1 LSSYLFQEVR
11 YTTGKQPHNEL
22 EIISMSN
29 DLREAALRYHRA
41 APAGKLEI
49 AATKPMATQR
59 DLALAYSP
67 GVAYACTE
75 IAEDPSKA
83 AELTARGNM
92 VAVITNGTAVLGL
105 GAIGPLASKP
115 VMEGKAVLF
124 KKFANINSID
134 IEVDTTDVDRFCD
147 VVSALEPSFGGI
159 NLEDIKAPECFE
171 IESRLR
177 EKMKI
182 PVFHDDQHGT
192 AIVVGAGMLNAMRY
206 LGKDMG
212 EIRLVCSGAGAAALA
227 CLNMLKTLGVKDE
240 NIIVCDQHGVLRHD
254 REAPMDQ
261 YKARYARETDLTTL
275 KEALVGAD
283 AFLGLSVPG
292 VIDQDDVKNM
302 ADRPVIFA
310 LANPTPE
317 IMPELVKEVRP
328 DALIATGRSD
338 YPNQVNNVLCFPFL
352 FRGAL
357 DCGATVIN
365 EEMKAACAEAIAAM
379 VHSPP
384 SDEVLSTYQGEQLT
398 FGPEYLIPKPF
409 DPRLI
414 MEIPPG
420 VAKAAEE
427 SGVAARPIEDL
438 DAYRD
443 DLSRFVFRSG
453 MLMKPMFEAARSTKR
468 RLVLAEGEGGKML
481 QACQLIV
488 SEQLADVT
496 LVGRPHVIEDKIKSM
511 GLSIV
516 PGKDFDIVDN
526 LNDDVITSIG
536 EEYHGLMARQ
546 GMTPKAAQTRVRAN
560 TTVVASMLLRRGDAD
575 AMLCGTFG
583 TYGKHLQMV
592 DEIIG
597 RKKESPVVGALTVL
611 ILPQGTIFLT
621 DTHVNFDPT
630 AEQLCVLAK
639 LAADEIRR
647 FGIQPKAAFLSHS
660 NFGSSST
667 PSATKVR
674 EATAMFMERYPDI
687 EADGEMHADAA
698 LDEKVR
704 LDLLPE
710 SKLTGSANL
719 LICPNLDSANI
730 ARNLL
735 KVLGNG
741 VTVGP
746 VLLGLEKEAHVATA
760 SNSPRGIFNMAAVAL
775 ANVNRGDD

>member
-1 LSSYLFQEVR
+1 
-11 YTTGKQPHNEL
+11 
-22 EIISMSN
+22 MSN
-29 DLREAALRYHRA
+29 DLRDAALAYHRA
-41 APAGKLEI
+41 EPAGKLEI
-49 AATKPMATQR
+49 QATKPLASQR

-75 IAEDPSKA
+75 IAEDPNKA
-83 AELTARGNM
+83 AELTGRGNM

-124 KKFANINSID
+124 KKFANINSLD

-177 EKMKI
+177 EKMNI

-192 AIVVGAGMLNAMRY
+192 AIVVGAGMLNAMR
-206 LGKDMG
+206 LIGKDMG
-212 EIRLVCSGAGAAALA
+212 EIKLVCSGAGAAALA
-227 CLNMLKTLGVKDE
+227 CLNMLKNLGVKHE
-240 NIIVCDQHGVLRHD
+240 NITVCDQHGVLRPD
-254 REAPMDQ
+254 RDQPMDK
-261 YKARYARETDLTTL
+261 YKAQYAKETKLRTMN
-275 KEALVGAD
+275 EALVDAD
-283 AFLGLSVPG
+283 AFLGLSAPG
-292 VIDQDDVKNM
+292 VLTQEAVKTM
-302 ADRPVIFA
+302 AKNPVIFA

-379 VHSPP
+379 VHSAP
-384 SDEVLSTYQGEQLT
+384 SDEVISTYQGEQLT
-398 FGPEYLIPKPF
+398 FGAEYLIPKPF

-414 MEIPPG
+414 MEIPPL
-420 VAKAAEE
+420 VAKAAQA
-427 SGVAARPIEDL
+427 SGVALRPIEDL
-438 DAYRD
+438 DAYRE

-453 MLMKPMFEAARSTKR
+453 MLMKPMFEAARANKR

-488 SEQLADVT
+488 SEKLADVT
-496 LVGRPHVIEDKIKSM
+496 LVGRPHVIDEKIQSM
-511 GLSIV
+511 GLSIRAGV
-516 PGKDFDIVDN
+516 DFQVVDN
-526 LNDDVITSIG
+526 LDDAQVTQLG
-536 EEYHGLMARQ
+536 EEYHQLMARR

-560 TTVVASMLLRRGDAD
+560 TTVVASMLLHRGDAD

-583 TYGKHLQMV
+583 TFSKHLQLT
-592 DEIIG
+592 DEILG
-597 RKKESPVVGALTVL
+597 RKDNSPVVGALTVL
-611 ILPQGTIFLT
+611 ILPQGTLFLT
-621 DTHVNFDPT
+621 DTHVNADPT
-630 AEQLCVLAK
+630 AEQLCELAK

-660 NFGSSST
+660 NFGSAQT
-667 PSATKVR
+667 ESAKKVR
-674 EATAMFMERYPDI
+674 EATALFMDRYPDI

-698 LDEKVR
+698 LDEKIRV
-704 LDLLPE
+704 DLLPE
-710 SKLTGSANL
+710 TRLSGSANL
-719 LICPNLDSANI
+719 LVCPNLDSANI

-735 KVLGNG
+735 KMLGGG

-746 VLLGLEKEAHVATA
+746 LLLGLAKEAHVAAA
-760 SNSPRGIFNMAAVAL
+760 SNTPRGIFNMAAVAL
-775 ANVNRGDD
+775 ANVNRQEQ

>member
-1 LSSYLFQEVR
+1 
-11 YTTGKQPHNEL
+11 
-22 EIISMSN
+22 MSN
-29 DLREAALRYHRA
+29 DLREAALHYHRA
-41 APAGKLEI
+41 VPAGKLEI
-49 AATKPMATQR
+49 APTKPMATQR
-59 DLALAYSP
+59 DLSLAYSP

-83 AELTARGNM
+83 AYLTARANM

-124 KKFANINSID
+124 KKFANVNSID

-177 EKMKI
+177 EQMNI

-192 AIVVGAGMLNAMRY
+192 AIVVGAGILNAMR
-206 LGKDMG
+206 LVGKDLDK
-212 EIRLVCSGAGAAALA
+212 IKLVCSGAGAAALA
-227 CLNMLKTLGVKDE
+227 CLNMLKTLGVKRE
-240 NIIVCDQHGVLRHD
+240 NILVCDQHGILRNG
-254 REAPMDQ
+254 REARMDEHKSQ
-261 YKARYARETDLTTL
+261 YARDTELATL

-292 VIDQDDVKNM
+292 VIDQEDVMNM
-302 ADRPVIFA
+302 ADHPVIFA

-317 IMPELVKEVRP
+317 IMPERVKEVRP

-365 EEMKAACAEAIAAM
+365 EEMKAACAKAIAAM
-379 VHSPP
+379 VHAAP
-384 SDEVLSTYQGEQLT
+384 SDEVLNTYQGEQLT
-398 FGPEYLIPKPF
+398 FGPEYFIPKPF
-409 DPRLI
+409 DTRLI

-420 VAKAAEE
+420 VAQAAHE
-427 SGVAARPIEDL
+427 SGVATRPIDDL

-453 MLMKPMFEAARSTKR
+453 MLMKPMFEAARATKR

-488 SEQLADVT
+488 SEKLADVT
-496 LVGRPHVIEDKIKSM
+496 LVGRPHVIQEKIKSM

-516 PGKDFDIVDN
+516 PDQDFKIVDN
-526 LNDDVITSIG
+526 LCDDIMTPIG
-536 EEYHGLMARQ
+536 EEYHALMARM
-546 GMTPKAAQTRVRAN
+546 GITPKAAQTRVRAN
-560 TTVVASMLLRRGDAD
+560 TTVVSSMLLHRGDAD

-583 TYGKHLQMV
+583 TYGKHLRIV
-592 DEIIG
+592 EDIIG
-597 RKKESPVVGALTVL
+597 HTGESQVIGALTVL

-621 DTHVNFDPT
+621 DTHVNLDPT
-630 AEQLCVLAK
+630 AEQLCELAK
-639 LAADEIRR
+639 LAAEEIRR
-647 FGIQPKAAFLSHS
+647 FGMQPKAAFLSHS
-660 NFGSSST
+660 NFGSSNT
-667 PSATKVR
+667 TSAQKVR
-674 EATAMFMERYPDI
+674 QAVTMFMERYPEI

-698 LDEKVR
+698 LEEKVR
-704 LDLLPE
+704 LDLLPN
-710 SKLTGSANL
+710 SKLTGAANL
-719 LICPNLDSANI
+719 LVCPNLDSANI

-746 VLLGLEKEAHVATA
+746 LLLGLKKEAHVSTA

-775 ANVNRGDD
+775 ANVNRNND

>member
-1 LSSYLFQEVR
+1 
-11 YTTGKQPHNEL
+11 
-22 EIISMSN
+22 MSN

-240 NIIVCDQHGVLRHD
+240 NIVVCDQHGVLRHD

-261 YKARYARETDLTTL
+261 YKACYARETDLTTL

-536 EEYHGLMARQ
+536 KEYHGLMARQ

-735 KVLGNG
+735 KALGNG

-775 ANVNRGDD
+775 ANVNRGGD

>member
-1 LSSYLFQEVR
+1 VR
-11 YTTGKQPHNEL
+11 YTTGKQPRNKL

-212 EIRLVCSGAGAAALA
+212 EIKLVCSGAGAAALA

-496 LVGRPHVIEDKIKSM
+496 LVGRPNVIEDKIKSM

-597 RKKESPVVGALTVL
+597 RKQESPVVGALTVL

-746 VLLGLEKEAHVATA
+746 VLLGLGKEAHVATA

>member
-1 LSSYLFQEVR
+1 
-11 YTTGKQPHNEL
+11 
-22 EIISMSN
+22 MSN

-212 EIRLVCSGAGAAALA
+212 EIKLVCSGAGAAALA

-292 VIDQDDVKNM
+292 VINQDDVKKM

-357 DCGATVIN
+357 DCGATIIN

-583 TYGKHLQMV
+583 TYGKHLKMV

-674 EATAMFMERYPDI
+674 EATTMFMERYPHI

>member
-1 LSSYLFQEVR
+1 
-11 YTTGKQPHNEL
+11 
-22 EIISMSN
+22 MSN
-29 DLREAALRYHRA
+29 DLREAALNYHRA
-41 APAGKLEI
+41 EPAGKLEI
-49 AATKPMATQR
+49 TATKPLATQR

-115 VMEGKAVLF
+115 VMEGKSVLF

-171 IESRLR
+171 IETRLR
-177 EKMKI
+177 EQMNI

-192 AIVVGAGMLNAMRY
+192 AIVVGAGMLNAMR
-206 LGKDMG
+206 LIGKPMDQVK
-212 EIRLVCSGAGAAALA
+212 LVCSGAGAAAMA
-227 CLNMLKTLGVKDE
+227 CLNMLKTLGVKAD
-240 NIIVCDQHGVLRHD
+240 NIFVCDQHGVLRPD
-254 REAPMDQ
+254 RDEPMDK
-261 YKARYARETDLTTL
+261 YKAQYARETHLKTL
-275 KEALVGAD
+275 AEALVGAD

-292 VIDQDDVKNM
+292 VITQDEVKTM

-338 YPNQVNNVLCFPFL
+338 YPNQINNVLCFPFL

-365 EEMKAACAEAIAAM
+365 EEMKAACAEAIASM
-379 VHSPP
+379 VHTPP
-384 SDEVLSTYQGEQLT
+384 SDEVISTYQGEQLT
-398 FGPEYLIPKPF
+398 FGAEYLIPKPF

-420 VAKAAEE
+420 VARAAQA

-438 DAYRD
+438 DAYRE
-443 DLSRFVFRSG
+443 DLSRFVWRSG

-488 SEQLADVT
+488 SEDLADVT
-496 LVGRPHVIEDKIKSM
+496 LVGRRQVIIDKIASM
-511 GLSIV
+511 GLSIRADE
-516 PGKDFDIVDN
+516 DFQIVDN
-526 LNDDVITSIG
+526 LDDEFVTPIG
-536 EEYHGLMARQ
+536 EDYSKLMARQ

-560 TTVVASMLLRRGDAD
+560 TTVVASMMLKRGDAD

-583 TYGKHLQMV
+583 TYQKHLQLAE
-592 DEIIG
+592 EILG
-597 RKKESPVVGALTVL
+597 RKDNSPVVGALTVL
-611 ILPQGTIFLT
+611 ILPQGTLFLT
-621 DTHVNFDPT
+621 DTHVNPDPT
-630 AEQLCVLAK
+630 AEQLCELAK

-660 NFGSSST
+660 NFGSAT
-667 PSATKVR
+667 TESANKVR
-674 EATAMFMERYPDI
+674 EATALFTDRYPDI

-704 LDLLPE
+704 LDLLPDTRL
-710 SKLTGSANL
+710 SGAANL
-719 LICPNLDSANI
+719 LVCPNLDSANI

-735 KVLGNG
+735 KMLGGG

-746 VLLGLEKEAHVATA
+746 VLLGLGKEAHVATA

-775 ANVNRGDD
+775 ANVNRNDA

>member
-1 LSSYLFQEVR
+1 
-11 YTTGKQPHNEL
+11 
-22 EIISMSN
+22 MSN

-212 EIRLVCSGAGAAALA
+212 EIKLVCSGAGAAALA

-536 EEYHGLMARQ
+536 KEYHGLMARQ

>member
-1 LSSYLFQEVR
+1 
-11 YTTGKQPHNEL
+11 
-22 EIISMSN
+22 MSN
-29 DLREAALRYHRA
+29 DLREAALKYHRA
-41 APAGKLEI
+41 EPAGKLEI
-49 AATKPMATQR
+49 TATKPLATQR

-115 VMEGKAVLF
+115 VMEGKSVLF

-171 IESRLR
+171 IETRLR
-177 EKMKI
+177 EQMNI

-192 AIVVGAGMLNAMRY
+192 AIVVGAGMLNAMR
-206 LGKDMG
+206 LIGKPMDQVK
-212 EIRLVCSGAGAAALA
+212 LVCSGAGAAAMA
-227 CLNMLKTLGVKDE
+227 CLNMLKTLGVKAD
-240 NIIVCDQHGVLRHD
+240 NIIVCDQHGVLRPD
-254 REAPMDQ
+254 REEPMDK
-261 YKARYARETDLTTL
+261 YKAQYARETHLKTL
-275 KEALVGAD
+275 AEALVGAD

-292 VIDQDDVKNM
+292 VITQDEVKTM
-302 ADRPVIFA
+302 AERPVIFA

-338 YPNQVNNVLCFPFL
+338 YPNQINNVLCFPFL

-365 EEMKAACAEAIAAM
+365 EEMKAACAEAIASM
-379 VHSPP
+379 VHTPP
-384 SDEVLSTYQGEQLT
+384 SDEVISTYQGEQLT
-398 FGPEYLIPKPF
+398 FGAEYLIPKPF

-420 VAKAAEE
+420 VARAAQA

-438 DAYRD
+438 DAYRE
-443 DLSRFVFRSG
+443 DLSRFVWRSG

-488 SEQLADVT
+488 SEDLADVT
-496 LVGRPHVIEDKIKSM
+496 LVGRRQVIIDKIASM
-511 GLSIV
+511 GLSIR
-516 PGKDFDIVDN
+516 PDEDFQIVDN
-526 LNDDVITSIG
+526 LDDEFVTSIG
-536 EEYHGLMARQ
+536 EDYSKLMARQ

-560 TTVVASMLLRRGDAD
+560 TTVVASMMLKRGDAD

-583 TYGKHLQMV
+583 TYQKHLQLAE
-592 DEIIG
+592 EILG
-597 RKKESPVVGALTVL
+597 RKENSPVVGALTVL
-611 ILPQGTIFLT
+611 ILPQGTLFLT
-621 DTHVNFDPT
+621 DTHVNPNPT
-630 AEQLCVLAK
+630 AEQLCELAK

-660 NFGSSST
+660 NFGSAT
-667 PSATKVR
+667 TESANKVR
-674 EATAMFMERYPDI
+674 EATALFTDRYPDI

-704 LDLLPE
+704 LDLLPDTRL
-710 SKLTGSANL
+710 SGAANL
-719 LICPNLDSANI
+719 LVCPNLDSANI

-735 KVLGNG
+735 KMLGGG

-746 VLLGLEKEAHVATA
+746 VLLGLGKEAHVATA

-775 ANVNRGDD
+775 ANVNRNDA

>member
-1 LSSYLFQEVR
+1 
-11 YTTGKQPHNEL
+11 
-22 EIISMSN
+22 MSN

-212 EIRLVCSGAGAAALA
+212 EIKLVCSGAGAAALA

-597 RKKESPVVGALTVL
+597 RKQESPVVGALTVL

>member
-1 LSSYLFQEVR
+1 
-11 YTTGKQPHNEL
+11 
-22 EIISMSN
+22 MSN

-212 EIRLVCSGAGAAALA
+212 EIKLVCSGAGAAALA

-261 YKARYARETDLTTL
+261 YKVRYARETDLTSL

-357 DCGATVIN
+357 DCGATIIN

-597 RKKESPVVGALTVL
+597 REKESPVVGALTVL

-674 EATAMFMERYPDI
+674 EATAMFMERYPHI

>member
-1 LSSYLFQEVR
+1 
-11 YTTGKQPHNEL
+11 
-22 EIISMSN
+22 MSN

-212 EIRLVCSGAGAAALA
+212 EIKLVCSGAGAAALA

-261 YKARYARETDLTTL
+261 YKVRYARETDLTSL

-357 DCGATVIN
+357 DCGATIIN

>member
-1 LSSYLFQEVR
+1 
-11 YTTGKQPHNEL
+11 
-22 EIISMSN
+22 MSN

-240 NIIVCDQHGVLRHD
+240 NIVVCDQHGVLRHD

-536 EEYHGLMARQ
+536 KEYHGLMARQ

-775 ANVNRGDD
+775 ANVNRGGD

>member
-1 LSSYLFQEVR
+1 
-11 YTTGKQPHNEL
+11 
-22 EIISMSN
+22 MSN

-240 NIIVCDQHGVLRHD
+240 NIVVCDQHGVLRHD

-526 LNDDVITSIG
+526 LNDDVVTSIG

-735 KVLGNG
+735 KALGNG

>member
-1 LSSYLFQEVR
+1 
-11 YTTGKQPHNEL
+11 
-22 EIISMSN
+22 MSN

-536 EEYHGLMARQ
+536 KEYHGLMARQ

-597 RKKESPVVGALTVL
+597 RKQESPVVGALTVL

>member
-1 LSSYLFQEVR
+1 
-11 YTTGKQPHNEL
+11 
-22 EIISMSN
+22 MSN
-29 DLREAALRYHRA
+29 DLRDAALAYHRA
-41 APAGKLEI
+41 EPAGKLEI
-49 AATKPMATQR
+49 QATKPLASQR

-75 IAEDPSKA
+75 IAEDPNKA
-83 AELTARGNM
+83 AELTGRGNM

-177 EKMKI
+177 EKMNI

-192 AIVVGAGMLNAMRY
+192 AIVVGAGMLNAMR
-206 LGKDMG
+206 LIGKDMG
-212 EIRLVCSGAGAAALA
+212 EIKLVCSGAGAAALA
-227 CLNMLKTLGVKDE
+227 CLNMLKNLGVKHE
-240 NIIVCDQHGVLRHD
+240 NITVCDQHGVSLPD
-254 REAPMDQ
+254 RDQPMDK
-261 YKARYARETDLTTL
+261 YKAQYAKETKLRTMN
-275 KEALVGAD
+275 EALVDAD
-283 AFLGLSVPG
+283 AFLGLSAPG
-292 VIDQDDVKNM
+292 VLTQEAVKTM
-302 ADRPVIFA
+302 AKNPVIFA

-379 VHSPP
+379 VHSAP
-384 SDEVLSTYQGEQLT
+384 SDEVISTYQGEQLT
-398 FGPEYLIPKPF
+398 FGAEYLIPKPF

-414 MEIPPG
+414 MEIPPL
-420 VAKAAEE
+420 VAKAAQA
-427 SGVAARPIEDL
+427 SGVALRPIEDL
-438 DAYRD
+438 DAYRE

-453 MLMKPMFEAARSTKR
+453 MLMKPMFEAARANKR

-488 SEQLADVT
+488 SEKLADVT
-496 LVGRPHVIEDKIKSM
+496 LVGRPHVIDEKIQSM
-511 GLSIV
+511 GLSIRAGV
-516 PGKDFDIVDN
+516 DFQVVDN
-526 LNDDVITSIG
+526 LDDAQVTQLG
-536 EEYHGLMARQ
+536 EEYHQLMARR

-560 TTVVASMLLRRGDAD
+560 TTVVASMLLHRGDAD

-583 TYGKHLQMV
+583 TFSKHLQLT
-592 DEIIG
+592 DEILG
-597 RKKESPVVGALTVL
+597 RKDNSPVVGALTVL
-611 ILPQGTIFLT
+611 ILPQGTLFLT
-621 DTHVNFDPT
+621 DTHVNADPT
-630 AEQLCVLAK
+630 AEQLCELAK

-660 NFGSSST
+660 NFGSAQT
-667 PSATKVR
+667 ESAKKVR
-674 EATAMFMERYPDI
+674 EATALFMDRYPDI

-698 LDEKVR
+698 LDEKIRV
-704 LDLLPE
+704 DLLPE
-710 SKLTGSANL
+710 TRLSGSANL
-719 LICPNLDSANI
+719 LVCPNLDSANI

-735 KVLGNG
+735 KMLGGG

-746 VLLGLEKEAHVATA
+746 LLLGLAKEAHVAAA
-760 SNSPRGIFNMAAVAL
+760 SNTPRGIFNMAAVAL
-775 ANVNRGDD
+775 ANVNRQEQ

>member
-1 LSSYLFQEVR
+1 VR
-11 YTTGKQPHNEL
+11 YTTGKQPRNEL

-240 NIIVCDQHGVLRHD
+240 NIVVCDQHGVLRHD

-536 EEYHGLMARQ
+536 KEYHGLMARQ

-775 ANVNRGDD
+775 ANVNRGGD

>member
-1 LSSYLFQEVR
+1 METV
-11 YTTGKQPHNEL
+11 
-22 EIISMSN
+22 SMSN
-29 DLREAALRYHRA
+29 DLREDALSYHRT

-49 AATKPMATQR
+49 TATKPLATQR

-75 IAEDPSKA
+75 IAEDPSRA
-83 AELTARGNM
+83 AELTTRGNM

-115 VMEGKAVLF
+115 VMEGKSVLF

-171 IESRLR
+171 IETRLR
-177 EKMKI
+177 ERMNI

-192 AIVVGAGMLNAMRY
+192 AIVVGAGMLNAMR
-206 LGKDMG
+206 LIGKPMDQVK
-212 EIRLVCSGAGAAALA
+212 LVCSGAGAAAMA
-227 CLNMLKTLGVKDE
+227 CLNMLKTLGMRAE
-240 NIIVCDQHGVLRHD
+240 NIIVCDQHGVLRPD
-254 REAPMDQ
+254 REEPMDR
-261 YKARYARETDLTTL
+261 YKAQYARETDLRTL
-275 KEALVGAD
+275 AEALVGAD

-292 VIDQDDVKNM
+292 VISQDEVETM
-302 ADRPVIFA
+302 ADKPVIFA

-317 IMPELVKEVRP
+317 IMPEDVKAVRP

-338 YPNQVNNVLCFPFL
+338 YPNQINNVLCFPFL

-365 EEMKAACAEAIAAM
+365 EAMKAACAEAIASM

-384 SDEVLSTYQGEQLT
+384 SDEVISTYQGEQLT
-398 FGPEYLIPKPF
+398 FGAEYLIPKPF

-420 VAKAAEE
+420 VARAAQE
-427 SGVAARPIEDL
+427 SGVAARPIQDL
-438 DAYRD
+438 DAYRE
-443 DLSRFVFRSG
+443 DLSRFVWRSG

-488 SEQLADVT
+488 SEDLADVT
-496 LVGRPHVIEDKIKSM
+496 LVGRRQVIIDKIAAM
-511 GLSIV
+511 GLTIRADE
-516 PGKDFDIVDN
+516 DFQIVDN
-526 LNDDVITSIG
+526 LDDQFVTPIG
-536 EEYHGLMARQ
+536 EDYSKIMARH

-560 TTVVASMLLRRGDAD
+560 TTVVASMMLKRGDAD

-583 TYGKHLQMV
+583 TYQKHLQLAE
-592 DEIIG
+592 EILG
-597 RKKESPVVGALTVL
+597 RKANSPVVGALTVL
-611 ILPQGTIFLT
+611 ILPQGTLFLT
-621 DTHVNFDPT
+621 DTHVNPDPS
-630 AEQLCVLAK
+630 AEQLCELGK
-639 LAADEIRR
+639 MAADEIRR

-660 NFGSSST
+660 NFGSAT
-667 PSATKVR
+667 TQSATKVR
-674 EATAMFMERYPDI
+674 EATALFADRYPEI

-704 LDLLPE
+704 LDLLPDTRL
-710 SKLTGSANL
+710 SGTANL
-719 LICPNLDSANI
+719 LICPTLDSANI

-735 KVLGNG
+735 KMLGGG

-746 VLLGLEKEAHVATA
+746 VLLGLGKQAHVATA

-775 ANVNRGDD
+775 ANVNRNET

>member
-1 LSSYLFQEVR
+1 
-11 YTTGKQPHNEL
+11 
-22 EIISMSN
+22 MSN

-212 EIRLVCSGAGAAALA
+212 EIKLVCSGAGAAALA

-352 FRGAL
+352 FRGAR

-597 RKKESPVVGALTVL
+597 RKQESPVVGALTVL

>member
-1 LSSYLFQEVR
+1 
-11 YTTGKQPHNEL
+11 
-22 EIISMSN
+22 MSN

-526 LNDDVITSIG
+526 LNDDVVTSIG

>member
-1 LSSYLFQEVR
+1 VR
-11 YTTGKQPHNEL
+11 YTTGKQPRNEL

-536 EEYHGLMARQ
+536 KEYHGLMARQ

-775 ANVNRGDD
+775 ANVNRGGD

>member
-1 LSSYLFQEVR
+1 
-11 YTTGKQPHNEL
+11 
-22 EIISMSN
+22 MSN

-212 EIRLVCSGAGAAALA
+212 EIKLVCSGAGAAALA

-275 KEALVGAD
+275 KEALIGAD

-597 RKKESPVVGALTVL
+597 RKQESPVVGALTVL

>member
-1 LSSYLFQEVR
+1 
-11 YTTGKQPHNEL
+11 
-22 EIISMSN
+22 MSN

-212 EIRLVCSGAGAAALA
+212 EIKLVCSGAGAAALA

-420 VAKAAEE
+420 VAKAAKE

>member
-1 LSSYLFQEVR
+1 
-11 YTTGKQPHNEL
+11 
-22 EIISMSN
+22 MSN

-212 EIRLVCSGAGAAALA
+212 EIKLVCSGAGAAALA

-240 NIIVCDQHGVLRHD
+240 NIVVCDQHGVLRHD

-536 EEYHGLMARQ
+536 KEYHGLMARQ

-775 ANVNRGDD
+775 ANVNRGGD

>member
-1 LSSYLFQEVR
+1 
-11 YTTGKQPHNEL
+11 
-22 EIISMSN
+22 MSN

-206 LGKDMG
+206 LGKDMS
-212 EIRLVCSGAGAAALA
+212 EIKLVCSGAGAAALA

>member
-1 LSSYLFQEVR
+1 
-11 YTTGKQPHNEL
+11 
-22 EIISMSN
+22 MSN

-212 EIRLVCSGAGAAALA
+212 EIKLVCSGAGAAALA

-597 RKKESPVVGALTVL
+597 RKQESPVVGALTVL

-746 VLLGLEKEAHVATA
+746 VLLGLGKEAHVATA

>member
-1 LSSYLFQEVR
+1 
-11 YTTGKQPHNEL
+11 
-22 EIISMSN
+22 MSN

-212 EIRLVCSGAGAAALA
+212 EIKLVCSGAGAAALA

-536 EEYHGLMARQ
+536 KEYHGLMARQ

-597 RKKESPVVGALTVL
+597 RKQESPVVGALTVL

>member
-1 LSSYLFQEVR
+1 
-11 YTTGKQPHNEL
+11 
-22 EIISMSN
+22 MSN
-29 DLREAALRYHRA
+29 DLREAALKYHRA
-41 APAGKLEI
+41 EPAGKLEI
-49 AATKPMATQR
+49 TATKPLATQR

-115 VMEGKAVLF
+115 VMEGKSVLF

-171 IESRLR
+171 IETRLR
-177 EKMKI
+177 EQMNI

-192 AIVVGAGMLNAMRY
+192 AIVVGAGMLNAMR
-206 LGKDMG
+206 LIGKPMDQVK
-212 EIRLVCSGAGAAALA
+212 LVCSGAGAAAMA
-227 CLNMLKTLGVKDE
+227 CLNMLKTLGVKAD
-240 NIIVCDQHGVLRHD
+240 NIIVCDQHGVLRPD
-254 REAPMDQ
+254 REEPMDK
-261 YKARYARETDLTTL
+261 YKAQYARETHLKTL
-275 KEALVGAD
+275 AEALVGAD

-292 VIDQDDVKNM
+292 VITQDEVKTM
-302 ADRPVIFA
+302 AERPVIFA

-338 YPNQVNNVLCFPFL
+338 YPNQINNVLCFPFL

-365 EEMKAACAEAIAAM
+365 EEMKAACAEAIASM
-379 VHSPP
+379 VHTPP
-384 SDEVLSTYQGEQLT
+384 SDEVISTYQGEQLT
-398 FGPEYLIPKPF
+398 FGAEYLIPKPF

-420 VAKAAEE
+420 VARAAQA

-438 DAYRD
+438 DAYRE
-443 DLSRFVFRSG
+443 DLSRFVWRSG
-453 MLMKPMFEAARSTKR
+453 MLMKPMFEAARATKR

-488 SEQLADVT
+488 SEDLAEVT
-496 LVGRPHVIEDKIKSM
+496 LVGRRQVIIDKIASM
-511 GLSIV
+511 GLSIR
-516 PGKDFDIVDN
+516 PDEDFQIVDN
-526 LNDDVITSIG
+526 LDDEFVTLIG
-536 EEYHGLMARQ
+536 EDYSKLMARQ

-560 TTVVASMLLRRGDAD
+560 TTVVASMMLKRGDAD

-583 TYGKHLQMV
+583 TYQKHLQLAE
-592 DEIIG
+592 EILG
-597 RKKESPVVGALTVL
+597 RKENSPVVGALTVL
-611 ILPQGTIFLT
+611 ILPQGTLFLT
-621 DTHVNFDPT
+621 DTHVNADPT
-630 AEQLCVLAK
+630 AEQLCELAK

-660 NFGSSST
+660 NFGSAT
-667 PSATKVR
+667 TESANKVR
-674 EATAMFMERYPDI
+674 EATALFTDRYPDI

-704 LDLLPE
+704 LDLLPDTRL
-710 SKLTGSANL
+710 SGAANL
-719 LICPNLDSANI
+719 LVCPNLDSANI

-735 KVLGNG
+735 KMLGGG

-746 VLLGLEKEAHVATA
+746 VLLGLGKEAHVATA

-775 ANVNRGDD
+775 ANVNRNDA

>member
-1 LSSYLFQEVR
+1 
-11 YTTGKQPHNEL
+11 
-22 EIISMSN
+22 MSN

-206 LGKDMG
+206 LGKDMS
-212 EIRLVCSGAGAAALA
+212 EIKLVCSGAGAAALA

-496 LVGRPHVIEDKIKSM
+496 LVGRPNVIEDKIKSM

-597 RKKESPVVGALTVL
+597 RKQESPVVGALTVL

>member
-1 LSSYLFQEVR
+1 
-11 YTTGKQPHNEL
+11 
-22 EIISMSN
+22 MSN

-212 EIRLVCSGAGAAALA
+212 DIKLVCSGAGAAALA

-420 VAKAAEE
+420 VAKAAEK

-526 LNDDVITSIG
+526 LNDEVITSIG

-660 NFGSSST
+660 NFGSSSS

-687 EADGEMHADAA
+687 ESDGEMHADAA

>member
-1 LSSYLFQEVR
+1 
-11 YTTGKQPHNEL
+11 
-22 EIISMSN
+22 MSN

-212 EIRLVCSGAGAAALA
+212 EIKLVCSGAGAAALA
-227 CLNMLKTLGVKDE
+227 CLNMLKTLGVKNE

-261 YKARYARETDLTTL
+261 YKVRYARETDLTSL

-357 DCGATVIN
+357 DCGATIIN

-427 SGVAARPIEDL
+427 SGIAARPIEDL

-674 EATAMFMERYPDI
+674 EATAMFMERYPHI

>member
-1 LSSYLFQEVR
+1 
-11 YTTGKQPHNEL
+11 
-22 EIISMSN
+22 MSN

-212 EIRLVCSGAGAAALA
+212 EIKLVCSGAGAAALA

-597 RKKESPVVGALTVL
+597 RKQESPVVGALTVL

-674 EATAMFMERYPDI
+674 EATAMFIERYPDI

>member
-1 LSSYLFQEVR
+1 
-11 YTTGKQPHNEL
+11 
-22 EIISMSN
+22 MSN

-526 LNDDVITSIG
+526 LNDDVVTSIG

-775 ANVNRGDD
+775 ANVNRGGD

>member
-1 LSSYLFQEVR
+1 
-11 YTTGKQPHNEL
+11 
-22 EIISMSN
+22 MSN

-41 APAGKLEI
+41 EPAGKLEI

-115 VMEGKAVLF
+115 VMEGKSVLF

-171 IESRLR
+171 IETRLR
-177 EKMKI
+177 EQMNI

-206 LGKDMG
+206 LGKEMG
-212 EIRLVCSGAGAAALA
+212 EIKLVCSGAGAAALA
-227 CLNMLKTLGVKDE
+227 CLNMLKTLGVKQE
-240 NIIVCDQHGVLRHD
+240 NITVCDQDGVLRTG
-254 REAPMDQ
+254 REKPMDK
-261 YKARYARETDLTTL
+261 YKTQYARETDLKTL

-292 VIDQDDVKNM
+292 VIDQDDIKNM

-317 IMPELVKEVRP
+317 IMPEVVKEVRP

-384 SDEVLSTYQGEQLT
+384 SDEVLNTYQGEQLT

-420 VAKAAEE
+420 VALAAEK
-427 SGVAARPIEDL
+427 SGVAMRPIQDL

-453 MLMKPMFEAARSTKR
+453 MLMKPMFEAARATKR

-488 SEQLADVT
+488 SENLADVT
-496 LVGRPHVIEDKIKSM
+496 LVGRRKVIEEKIQSM
-511 GLSIV
+511 SLSIQA
-516 PGKDFDIVDN
+516 GKDFQIVDN
-526 LNDDVITSIG
+526 LDDAVITPIG
-536 EEYHGLMARQ
+536 EEYHALMARQ

-583 TYGKHLQMV
+583 TYGKHLRLAE
-592 DEIIG
+592 EIIG
-597 RKKESPVVGALTVL
+597 RRDGSPVVGAMTVL

-630 AEQLCVLAK
+630 AEQLCELGK

-660 NFGSSST
+660 NFGSSDT
-667 PSATKVR
+667 TSAKKVR
-674 EATAMFMERYPDI
+674 EATTMFMDRYPDI

-704 LDLLPE
+704 LDLLPD
-710 SKLTGSANL
+710 SKLTGKANL

-746 VLLGLEKEAHVATA
+746 LLLGLEKEAHVATA

-775 ANVNRGDD
+775 ANVNRNDD

>member
-1 LSSYLFQEVR
+1 
-11 YTTGKQPHNEL
+11 
-22 EIISMSN
+22 MSN

-212 EIRLVCSGAGAAALA
+212 EIKLVCSGAGAAALA

-240 NIIVCDQHGVLRHD
+240 NIIVCDQHGVLRYD

-261 YKARYARETDLTTL
+261 YKVRYARETDLTSL

-357 DCGATVIN
+357 DCGATIIN

-427 SGVAARPIEDL
+427 SRVAARPIEDL

-674 EATAMFMERYPDI
+674 EATAMFMERYPHI

-698 LDEKVR
+698 LDKKVR

>member
-1 LSSYLFQEVR
+1 
-11 YTTGKQPHNEL
+11 
-22 EIISMSN
+22 MSN
-29 DLREAALRYHRA
+29 DLREAALAYHRA
-41 APAGKLEI
+41 EPAGKLEI
-49 AATKPMATQR
+49 QATKPLASQR

-67 GVAYACTE
+67 GVAYACQE
-75 IAEDPSKA
+75 IAEDPNKA

-192 AIVVGAGMLNAMRY
+192 AIVVGAGMLNAMR
-206 LGKDMG
+206 LIGKDMG
-212 EIRLVCSGAGAAALA
+212 DIKLVCSGAGAAALA
-227 CLNMLKTLGVKDE
+227 CLNMLKNLGVKHE
-240 NIIVCDQHGVLRHD
+240 NITVCDQHGVLRPD
-254 REAPMDQ
+254 RPEPMDK
-261 YKARYARETDLTTL
+261 YKAQYAKETDLRTMND
-275 KEALVGAD
+275 ALVGAD
-283 AFLGLSVPG
+283 AFLGLSAPG
-292 VIDQDDVKNM
+292 ILSQDAVKTM

-365 EEMKAACAEAIAAM
+365 EEMKAACAEAIASM

-384 SDEVLSTYQGEQLT
+384 SDEVLTTYQGEQLT
-398 FGPEYLIPKPF
+398 FGEEYLIPKPF

-414 MEIPPG
+414 MEIPPL
-420 VAKAAEE
+420 VAKAAQE
-427 SGVAARPIEDL
+427 SGVALRPIEDL
-438 DAYRD
+438 DAYRE

-453 MLMKPMFEAARSTKR
+453 MLMKPMFEAARANKR

-488 SEQLADVT
+488 SEGLAEVT
-496 LVGRPHVIEDKIKSM
+496 LVGRPQVIDDKIKSM
-511 GLSIV
+511 GLSIRAGV
-516 PGKDFDIVDN
+516 DFDVVDN
-526 LNDDVITSIG
+526 LDDAQMNQLG
-536 EEYHGLMARQ
+536 EEYHQLMARR

-560 TTVVASMLLRRGDAD
+560 TTVVASMLLQRGDAD

-583 TYGKHLQMV
+583 TFSKHLQLT
-592 DEIIG
+592 DEILG
-597 RKKESPVVGALTVL
+597 RKDNSPVVGALTVL
-611 ILPQGTIFLT
+611 ILPQGTLFLT
-621 DTHVNFDPT
+621 DTHVNADPT
-630 AEQLCVLAK
+630 AEQLCELAK

-660 NFGSSST
+660 NFGSAQT
-667 PSATKVR
+667 ESAKKVR
-674 EATAMFMERYPDI
+674 EATALFMDRYPDI

-698 LDEKVR
+698 LDEKIRV
-704 LDLLPE
+704 DLLPE
-710 SKLTGSANL
+710 TRLTGAANL
-719 LICPNLDSANI
+719 LVCPNLDSANI

-735 KVLGNG
+735 KMLGGG

-746 VLLGLEKEAHVATA
+746 LLLGLAKEAHVAAA
-760 SNSPRGIFNMAAVAL
+760 SNTPRGIYNMAAVAL
-775 ANVNRGDD
+775 ANVNRADS

>member
-1 LSSYLFQEVR
+1 
-11 YTTGKQPHNEL
+11 
-22 EIISMSN
+22 MSN

-536 EEYHGLMARQ
+536 KEYHGLMARQ

-674 EATAMFMERYPDI
+674 EATVMFMERYPDI

>member
-1 LSSYLFQEVR
+1 
-11 YTTGKQPHNEL
+11 
-22 EIISMSN
+22 MSN

-597 RKKESPVVGALTVL
+597 RKQESPVVGALTVL

-660 NFGSSST
+660 NFGSSNT